1 MNERT
6 WGYSGRVGGWEGDFA
21 VPVPKRSPPLKGVM
35 YLLSV
40 FVPVLSPMHRPR
52 RLFVSWAEYDQAG
65 EEIAFHELVETSV
78 SSIFVLP

>member
-1 MNERT
+1 M
-6 WGYSGRVGGWEGDFA
+6 GLLGAGRRLGGRLRRPGA
-21 VPVPKRSPPLKGVM
+21 QTLAPLKGVM

-52 RLFVSWAEYDQAG
+52 RLFVGWAEYDQAG